1 MQLDSHRTSSGAT
14 KSLKENSKVV
24 AATISGLT
32 VYNKPAQIDTYTS
45 EANKRTKYCNDNWK
59 CHRNIQN

>member
-32 VYNKPAQIDTYTS
+32 VYNKPAQIDTHTS
-45 EANKRTKYCNDNWK
+45 EANKRTKYCNDN
-59 CHRNIQN
+59 